1 MFTML
6 LQMVPNLEARLI
18 EGIDKDI
25 ILIGDMVYPSLLFAI
40 DIT

>member
-1 MFTML
+1 ML

-25 ILIGDMVYPSLLFAI
+25 KLIGDMVYPSLLFVI